1 MQALDRV
8 ARLLRFSPAKR
19 LNTKDAYAL
28 WADTY
33 PPAPHN
39 PLMEVEQSVVAPVI
53 AAATPIRA
61 LDVGTG
67 TGRYLPLLASAGARL
82 VVGLDLSMPM
92 LGHQDGDRPRVCA
105 DACRLPFPDGCF
117 DFVCSSLMVGD
128 VADLGGWMHE
138 MARVLTPGGHVVYS
152 DFHPSWSSEQ
162 WRRTFRGV
170 DGKRY
175 ELSYFPHT
183 IDEHLARLQDSALIV
198 RTIREPR
205 LAGRKAPVVVVF
217 HATKRTD
224 AARRKRSSGQWDD
237 PELCDPTSAGPR
249 PDKSR

>member
-8 ARLLRFSPAKR
+8 ARLLRFSPARR

-33 PPAPHN
+33 PPTPHN

-53 AAATPIRA
+53 AAAAPIRA

-92 LGHQDGDRPRVCA
+92 LGHQGGDRPRVCA
-105 DACRLPFPDGCF
+105 DACCLPFPCDTF
-117 DFVCSSLMVGD
+117 DFICSSLMVGD
-128 VADLGGWMHE
+128 VADLAGWMNE
-138 MARVLTPGGHVVYS
+138 ISRVLTPGGHLVYS

-162 WRRTFRGV
+162 WRRTFRAL

-183 IDEHLARLQDSALIV
+183 IDEHLARLQDSELIV

-205 LAGRKAPVVVVF
+205 LEGRKAPVVVVF
-217 HATKRTD
+217 HATKRT
-224 AARRKRSSGQWDD
+224 AVARRKRSPQPWDD
-237 PELCDPTSAGPR
+237 PQLSDTEPAGPVR
-249 PDKSR
+249 DE